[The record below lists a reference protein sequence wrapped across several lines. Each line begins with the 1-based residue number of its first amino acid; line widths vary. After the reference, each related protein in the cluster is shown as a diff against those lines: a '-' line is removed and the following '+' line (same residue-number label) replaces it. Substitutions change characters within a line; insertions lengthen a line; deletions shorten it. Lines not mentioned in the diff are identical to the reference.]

1 MRNAMSIYV
10 WREKEK
16 KQTSVPCAAI
26 ADRQKCSF
34 FSGFDSLLCSYLNK
48 KAENFSPLYFL
59 VASRG
64 IEPLIPPWKGGVLT
78 AWPWGHKHDTFLLYL
93 FAAPKSSIF
102 CKFCQQNHKKNHPF
116 SRVAY
121 FYLRLLRFAFA
132 SLPPQAIPIPV
143 PIRPKTKKSQA
154 PTAGM

>member
-1 MRNAMSIYV
+1 MQEIYN
-10 WREKEK
+10 K
-16 KQTSVPCAAI
+16 
-26 ADRQKCSF
+26 
-34 FSGFDSLLCSYLNK
+34 LNYYLNEICK
-48 KAENFSPLYFL
+48 YLE
-59 VASRG
+59 
-64 IEPLIPPWKGGVLT
+64 
-78 AWPWGHKHDTFLLYL
+78 KHDTFLLYL

-132 SLPPQAIPIPV
+132 SLPPHAIPIPV

-154 PTAGM
+154 PTAGMQL